1 MKTKKRIIL
10 FLALLSLAALIA
22 GGAYSYAKYFT
33 RADGNIGSNIK
44 RWNIKVNNEDIIGKT
59 TLTHS
64 ITATF
69 PNENGHIKENKI
81 APGAEGYFEIVIDYS
96 GVDVD
101 FTYSLSIAGDDVA
114 DISLTKLV
122 VDNTEIPATDVVQGS
137 ITIDGVTTSK
147 TILAYVTWNDGTGST
162 LNNEEDTQIPI
173 DYDSIDFDIEM
184 SFVQSNA

>member
-44 RWNIKVNNEDIIGKT
+44 RWNIKVNNESIKGKT
-59 TLTHS
+59 TLTNH

-69 PNENGHIKENKI
+69 PNEEGHIKENKI
-81 APGAEGYFEIVIDYS
+81 APGAEGYFEIVIDYE

-101 FTYSLSIAGDDVA
+101 FTYSLSISGNDVA
-114 DISLTKLV
+114 DISLTRLV
-122 VDNTEIPATDVVQGS
+122 SDGVEIPGNGTVEGS
-137 ITIDGVTTSK
+137 VTIDGVQTTK
-147 TILAYVTWNDGTGST
+147 TILAYVEWNDGTGST
-162 LNNEEDTQIPI
+162 LSNQEDTEIAI
-173 DYDSIDFDIEM
+173 TKTSVDFDIEM
-184 SFVQSNA
+184 SFVQSNT